1 MVQEMDF
8 YQNLRTKM
16 KTWLQ
21 SEEGK
26 KTQWAD
32 FLMLA
37 PDLFHLLCKLAID
50 PEVPAADKAKLAGAI
65 VYFIF
70 PVDLMPEALIGPLG
84 FADDIAVAAWV
95 LNNMLNRLDQAIIL
109 RHWAGEGEILE
120 LTQNIV
126 AQADQMIGSGLWE
139 KIKRRFS

>member
-1 MVQEMDF
+1 MDQELDF
-8 YQNLRTKM
+8 YQNLRNKM

-26 KTQWAD
+26 KTEWAD

-50 PEVPAADKAKLAGAI
+50 PEVPAAEKAKLAGAI

-70 PVDLMPEALIGPLG
+70 PVDLLPEALIGPLG
-84 FADDIAVAAWV
+84 YADDIAVAAWV
-95 LNNMLNRLDQAIIL
+95 LNNMLNRLDQEIII
-109 RHWAGEGEILE
+109 RHWAGEGQILE
-120 LTQNIV
+120 LLQNII
-126 AQADQMIGSGLWE
+126 AQADRMIGSGLWA

>member
-1 MVQEMDF
+1 MDQELDF
-8 YQNLRTKM
+8 YQNLRNKM

-26 KTQWAD
+26 KTEWAD

-50 PEVPAADKAKLAGAI
+50 PEVPAAEKAKLAGAI

-70 PVDLMPEALIGPLG
+70 PVDLLPEALIGPLG
-84 FADDIAVAAWV
+84 YADDIAVAAWV
-95 LNNMLNRLDQAIIL
+95 LNNMLNRLDQEIII
-109 RHWAGEGEILE
+109 RHWAGEGPILE
-120 LTQNIV
+120 LLQNII
-126 AQADQMIGSGLWE
+126 AQADRMIGSGLWA